1 MRMPPAAAAVEP
13 EGEVGRG
20 RGGGGVFTPPNF
32 TGQNYN
38 S

>member
-13 EGEVGRG
+13 EGEEGRG
-20 RGGGGVFTPPNF
+20 RGGGIYPPNF